1 MPGRATNDPANYIAL
16 GKQTAKDVEATT
28 FYYLK
33 HLDGSG
39 FEVDFDVGAER
50 TGGDGQEIGFTYRS
64 LVKADGNLVSYA
76 WPEWVGRALAAVLG
90 QDTPSLV
97 SNPLTDHTLVPVASL
112 PYFTVEQKWA
122 DINERNTNCKVTSV
136 DIEFEAG
143 KPFKVTAAIVG
154 GGTVWIPTAVLTP
167 AREAGDP
174 IMYPLSS
181 IALTGMATGLKV
193 TKGKIS
199 IKRGVD
205 DGIQTVGLSREDV
218 VELNQDF
225 SLDLTCKYEDSLNYK
240 NALFNGGTT
249 VISDLATMGISI
261 FQALGS
267 QSMRIDM
274 PLLEI
279 SGFKVNKL
287 DPMGRT
293 MYADVAAQTVKNATF
308 PLWARVR
315 NIATAGF

>member
-39 FEVDFDVGAER
+39 FDIDPDIGSER
-50 TGGDGQEIGFTYRS
+50 TGGDGQEIGFTYRQM
-64 LVKADGNLVSYA
+64 VKADGNLVSYA

-90 QDTPSLV
+90 QDTPSLIV
-97 SNPLTDHTLVPVASL
+97 SPLTDHTLVPVASL

-143 KPFKVTAAIVG
+143 KPIKVSAAIVG

-167 AREAGDP
+167 ARESGDP
-174 IMYPLSS
+174 LMYPLSS

-205 DGIQTVGLSREDV
+205 DGIQTVGIAREDV
-218 VELNQDF
+218 VELNQDYQ
-225 SLDLTCKYEDSLNYK
+225 LDLTCKYEDSLMYK
-240 NALFNGGTT
+240 NALFNGGTA
-249 VISDLATMGISI
+249 VISDLATMGFSL
-261 FQALGS
+261 FQAVGS

-279 SGFKVNKL
+279 SGFKVNRL
-287 DPMGRT
+287 DPDGKT
-293 MYADVAAQTVKNATF
+293 MYGDLAAQSVKAATV

-315 NIATAGF
+315 NLATAGF